1 VSGPRVI
8 AIDGPAASGKS
19 TVARELAQQLGF
31 CWINSGAFYRALTWW
46 VLQGAN
52 SAPENVVAVAR
63 LQSAGVTSEFRGN
76 DACLLVDG
84 VDPSGHLR
92 EAAVNASV
100 SRVSQIPEAREIVGR
115 ELRRLASLRDCVVE
129 GRDIGT
135 CVFPETPCKFYVD
148 ASPEERARR
157 RSADGETD
165 RIAERDRLDSQRAVA
180 PLFAASDA
188 MVIDSTHLTVG
199 QVIERVLARVAE
211 LGLLAEA
218 R

>member
-1 VSGPRVI
+1 MSGPRVI

-46 VLQGAN
+46 VLQGAS
-52 SAPENVVAVAR
+52 SAPEEAVAR

-76 DACLLVDG
+76 DAYLLVDG

-199 QVIERVLARVAE
+199 QVIERVLTRVAE